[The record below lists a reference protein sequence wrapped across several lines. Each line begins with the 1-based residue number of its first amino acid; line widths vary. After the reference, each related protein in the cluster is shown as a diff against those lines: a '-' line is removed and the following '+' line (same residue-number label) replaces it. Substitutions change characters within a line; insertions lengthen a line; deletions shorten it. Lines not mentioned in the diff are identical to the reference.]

1 MKFSDYLGSKLIDI
15 IFYIISL
22 LLILFF
28 LILFNVNIFLI
39 IYIPAIMVISFLYI
53 FIREYTNK
61 KNYYNTV
68 ISNFKKLDNKC
79 LLSEVID
86 ESNFIEGKI
95 LYNILKETNKYML
108 DDINKYKY

>member
-1 MKFSDYLGSKLIDI
+1 
-15 IFYIISL
+15 
-22 LLILFF
+22 
-28 LILFNVNIFLI
+28 
-39 IYIPAIMVISFLYI
+39 IPAIMVISFLYI

-108 DDINKYKY
+108 DDINKYKYTTEEYIEYIELWIHEIKTPISVSKLIIENNKNDVTR